1 MSGFHTE
8 KLRQYADL
16 VVPFTGCPFGE
27 PITECPFI
35 EFHQIKNESKQIE
48 QVNLH
53 TEKELDLLRFYH
65 RDCMQKYFN
74 GEWEPRVPRK
84 VII

>member
-1 MSGFHTE
+1 MSDFHTE
-8 KLRQYADL
+8 KLHQYADL

-27 PITECPFI
+27 PINECPFI
-35 EFHQIKNESKQIE
+35 EFHQIENESKQIE

-53 TEKELDLLRFYH
+53 TEKELSILRSYH
-65 RDCMQKYFN
+65 RECMQRYFN
-74 GEWEPRVPRK
+74 GDWEPKVPRK

>member
-1 MSGFHTE
+1 MSDFYTD

-16 VVPFTGCPFGE
+16 VVPFTECPFGE
-27 PITECPFI
+27 PINECPFI
-35 EFHQIKNESKQIE
+35 EFHQIVNESKQIE
-48 QVNLH
+48 KVDLH
-53 TEKELDLLRFYH
+53 TEKELSLLRSYH

-74 GEWEPRVPRK
+74 GDWEPKVPRK

>member
-1 MSGFHTE
+1 MSDFYTE

-27 PITECPFI
+27 PINECPFI
-35 EFHQIKNESKQIE
+35 EFHQIGNESKQIE
-48 QVNLH
+48 KVDLH
-53 TEKELDLLRFYH
+53 TEKELSLLRSYH

-74 GEWEPRVPRK
+74 GDWEPKVPRK

>member
-1 MSGFHTE
+1 MSESYTE

-16 VVPFTGCPFGE
+16 VVPFMGCPFGE
-27 PITECPFI
+27 PIIECPFV
-35 EFHQIKNESKQIE
+35 EFHQLGNESKQIE
-48 QVNLH
+48 QVDLH
-53 TEKELDLLRFYH
+53 TEKELSLLRSYH

-74 GEWEPRVPRK
+74 GDWEPKVPRK